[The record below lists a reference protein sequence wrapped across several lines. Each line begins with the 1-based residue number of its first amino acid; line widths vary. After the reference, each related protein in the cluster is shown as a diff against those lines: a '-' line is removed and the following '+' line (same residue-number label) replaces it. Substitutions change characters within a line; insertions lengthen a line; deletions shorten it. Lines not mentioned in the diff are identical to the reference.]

1 MSAPKNPA
9 PYFALALG
17 VLCLSMSAIFVR
29 TANAPGVVTSFYRM
43 TTAVVILLPII
54 MIRSKGKVR
63 LDNRWL
69 IGPLAAGFI
78 TALDHSAWSTAIA
91 YTSIANANLIN
102 FSAPVWVTLVSWLVW
117 NRKCPHGSGSG

>member
-1 MSAPKNPA
+1 M
-9 PYFALALG
+9 
-17 VLCLSMSAIFVR
+17 
-29 TANAPGVVTSFYRM
+29 
-43 TTAVVILLPII
+43 VILLPII

-117 NRKCPHGSGSG
+117 KQKMPAWFWIGLTLVITGMTFVFGSNLFLHPSFSKGMPWHCFHLFFMLDIT